1 MRFYVIQNKFFNN
14 DEVAV
19 KATDSTSFFS
29 ISLAQTFNL
38 CSLTFILNKMSFRID
53 S

>member
-1 MRFYVIQNKFFNN
+1 MRFYVIQNNFFYY

-29 ISLAQTFNL
+29 ISLKRSIYAL
-38 CSLTFILNKMSFRID
+38 KLSFLIR
-53 S
+53 